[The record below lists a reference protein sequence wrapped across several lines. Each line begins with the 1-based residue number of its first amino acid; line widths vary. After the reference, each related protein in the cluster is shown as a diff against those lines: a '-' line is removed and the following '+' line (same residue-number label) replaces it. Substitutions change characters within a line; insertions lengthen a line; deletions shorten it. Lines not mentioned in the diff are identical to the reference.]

1 MRLRDHPKIKPQWP
15 PAWTFI
21 GGRKIEDLI
30 GEEGTLVRVV
40 RSEVAPTTLFLLM
53 ECGGAEY
60 IGSLSFEDADFCE
73 NVYIALRLSV
83 GWTIAYIGDK
93 DLTPFL

>member
-1 MRLRDHPKIKPQWP
+1 MQFRDHPKIKPQWP

-21 GGRKIEDLI
+21 GGSRIENSI

-40 RSEVAPTTLFLLM
+40 RSQVAPTALFLLM
-53 ECGGAEY
+53 KDAQAEY
-60 IGSLSFEDADFCE
+60 IGSLSFDDPDFCE
-73 NVYIALRLSV
+73 NVYIALRLSISS
-83 GWTIAYIGDK
+83 TIGEIGDR